1 MPGTL
6 FAAAV
11 VAASVLSATTVHPFG
26 PPAVDGAGP
35 IVRETWDV
43 GSPGDGL
50 GLASGEPAR
59 SAGGPQRIPRA
70 PAGGAGVGVVAIAVA
85 ALARRRRWE
94 TTGGGPGPLYVY
106 VPGHGGDPNGFEDLA
121 GRAGIDPGDTRVF
134 DYRWAWPS
142 SDAVE
147 ASRRVPAAA
156 AADALSSYL
165 AALGS
170 DGRPIY
176 LVGHS
181 KGGAVITEVVGRW
194 DEHPTT
200 GVDAVVGAT
209 ILDPPISRGPLGLLQ
224 SLGWIHGDTA
234 DDGLF
239 DPVRCRWH
247 GCRDI
252 REGLGERSGVEVVIV
267 RNPDAVFTNFRD
279 LPDRVRVYD
288 LDDGGGSMLERF
300 PNVIGMWQRMG
311 EAHDSVLHSDTVAG
325 CIAAEAR
332 TAGSCVWPESRSL
345 AWPWSAFAQ
354 VPVLSRP
361 SWDSPS

>member
-6 FAAAV
+6 LAAAV
-11 VAASVLSATTVHPFG
+11 FAASVLSGAGVHPSG
-26 PPAVDGAGP
+26 PPVVDGTVPVAAEAHG
-35 IVRETWDV
+35 I

-50 GLASGEPAR
+50 GLSSGSPVRSSGGPAR
-59 SAGGPQRIPRA
+59 IPLA
-70 PAGGAGVGVVAIAVA
+70 PAGGAGIGTVAIAAA
-85 ALARRRRWE
+85 ALARRRRFE
-94 TTGGGPGPLYVY
+94 STGGETSPLYVY
-106 VPGHGGDPNGFEDLA
+106 VPGHGGDPHGFDDLA
-121 GRAGIDPGDTRVF
+121 GRIGLGPEDMRVF

-142 SDAVE
+142 SDPVE
-147 ASRRVPAAA
+147 ASRHAPSSD

-194 DEHPTT
+194 DEHPSM
-200 GVDAVVGAT
+200 GVEAVVGAT

-224 SLGWIHGDTA
+224 SLGWFHGDTA

-239 DPVRCRWH
+239 DPVRCRWN

-252 REGLGERSGVEVVIV
+252 RNGLGERSGVEVVIV
-267 RNPDAVFTNFRD
+267 RNPDAAFTNFHD
-279 LPDRVRVYD
+279 QPDGVRVYD
-288 LDDGGGSMLERF
+288 LDDGGGSMFERF
-300 PNVIGMWQRMG
+300 PSLIGMWQRMG
-311 EAHDSVLHSDTVAG
+311 EAHNSVLHSDTVAG

-332 TAGSCVWPESRSL
+332 QIGSCVWPKPKSLRVPWGRGRSGTGPL
-345 AWPWSAFAQ
+345 AC
-354 VPVLSRP
+354 
-361 SWDSPS
+361 